1 MSVREKIKVQLEL
14 EGEYARIA
22 ENEMIYF
29 DEITLWVRLR
39 KITTYLSLS
48 MIVPLILGMLVLPR
62 DTSLLEDF
70 SEYPLQV
77 STVVVSIVLMF
88 AFMGASSALSNKVSK
103 IQNEL
108 GLHREERL
116 YLRAYEAH
124 KNVDAFLT
132 ESNPKRKLYFKK
144 LALESAQEMTKIVEG
159 WKYGNIRL
167 VSKLVG
173 NEIDL
178 IKDNMKRLV
187 LSNVAGGE
195 EITLKKISGILI
207 ELCKYIHS
215 PSIEGLSELNI
226 TIGELPFKEYKV
238 STRKEKM
245 GEYFYGKPRMFRLLF
260 AFGVTIAIA
269 VVLLYLG
276 QNLGVMCAVA
286 VTSFWGAFMGFDKIF
301 RLKEK

>member
-1 MSVREKIKVQLEL
+1 MSVREKIKTQLEL
-14 EGEYARIA
+14 EDEYARIA
-22 ENEMIYF
+22 ENESIYF
-29 DEITLWVRLR
+29 DEIALWDKFRQ
-39 KITTYLSLS
+39 ITAYLWIIL
-48 MIVPLILGMLVLPR
+48 IVPVLWGVLVLP
-62 DTSLLEDF
+62 TGTGLFEDF
-70 SEYPLQV
+70 SNYPLQT
-77 STVVVSIVLMF
+77 STVVVGLVLIP
-88 AFMGASSALSNKVSK
+88 AFLAASMRASDKISK
-103 IQNEL
+103 IRNEL

-124 KNVDAFLT
+124 TNIDAFLT

-144 LALESAQEMTKIVEG
+144 LALESAQEMTKIIEG

-215 PSIEGLSELNI
+215 PSIEGLSELNN
-226 TIGELPFKEYKV
+226 TIGKLPFKEYKF
-238 STRKEKM
+238 STRKERI
-245 GEYFYGKPRMFRLLF
+245 GEYFYGKPRMSRLLF

-269 VVLLYLG
+269 VVLLHLG

-286 VTSFWGAFMGFDKIF
+286 VPSFWGAFMGFDKIF